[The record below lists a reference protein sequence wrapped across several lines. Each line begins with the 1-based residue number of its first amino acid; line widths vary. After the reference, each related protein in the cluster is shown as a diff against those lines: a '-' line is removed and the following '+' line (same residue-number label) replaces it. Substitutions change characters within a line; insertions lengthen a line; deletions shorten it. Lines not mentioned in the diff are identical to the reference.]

1 MKILITCPPM
11 LKMIDNF
18 SNYLKKKNLNFYAPD
33 IKQKMSKN
41 SLIKIISDFDGWII
55 GDDPATQA
63 IIKKG
68 SSGKLK
74 AIVKWGIGIDNI
86 DIDACKDYKICFTN
100 TPNMFG
106 SEVADLALG
115 YVIALSRDIFKI
127 DREIRLGNWYKPQGI
142 SLKNKKVALIGYGD
156 IGKKTASRLI
166 SCEMKVAVYDPYI
179 KYLKKK
185 PNISHETWPKK
196 IHEAD
201 FIVITSS
208 LNSSNYHMINE
219 KIFNKC
225 KEGVRIVNVSRGQ
238 IIDER
243 SLIMALKSKKV
254 HSVALDVFEKEPLS
268 KKNFFIKNI
277 NCVLGSHNAS
287 NTKEAVLRTSK
298 IAIDKLYGFL
308 K

>member
-11 LKMIDNF
+11 LKMIDQF
-18 SNYLKKKNLNFYAPD
+18 SSYLKKKKINFYAPN
-33 IKQKMSKN
+33 IKQKMSEN
-41 SLIKIISDFDGWII
+41 NLIKSISNFDGWII
-55 GDDPATQA
+55 GDDSATQA
-63 IIKKG
+63 IIRKG

-74 AIVKWGIGIDNI
+74 AIVKWGVGIDNI
-86 DIDACKDYKICFTN
+86 DIDACKDYKIRFTN

-106 SEVADLALG
+106 SEVADVALG
-115 YVIALSRDIFKI
+115 YLIALSRETFKI
-127 DREIRLGNWYKPQGI
+127 DREIRLGKWPKPQGI

-166 SCEMKVAVYDPYI
+166 SCEMKVTIYDPYI
-179 KYLKKK
+179 KYLEKK
-185 PNISHETWPKK
+185 PNIIHEIWPKK

-208 LNSSNYHMINE
+208 LNSSNYHMINK
-219 KIFNKC
+219 KILDKC
-225 KEGVRIVNVSRGQ
+225 KDGVRIVNVSRGQ

-243 SLIMALKSKKV
+243 SLIMALKSRKV
-254 HSVALDVFEKEPLS
+254 YSVALDVFENEPLP
-268 KKNFFIKNI
+268 KKNFFKKNI
-277 NCVLGSHNAS
+277 NCILGSHNAS

-298 IAIDKLYGFL
+298 IAIDKIYGFL